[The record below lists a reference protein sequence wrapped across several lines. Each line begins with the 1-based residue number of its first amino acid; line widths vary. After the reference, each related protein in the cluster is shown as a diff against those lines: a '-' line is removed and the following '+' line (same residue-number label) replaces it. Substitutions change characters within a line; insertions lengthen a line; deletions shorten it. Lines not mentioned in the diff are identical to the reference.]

1 MRPPP
6 AWEVS
11 DGAECVRTARRL
23 GLATGKNRSHLS
35 VTAQSVT
42 MRLKVSVGGSNPI
55 TRKNNPTPRIG
66 SER

>member
-23 GLATGKNRSHLS
+23 ALATGNNRSYLS
-35 VTAQSVT
+35 VTVQSVT
-42 MRLKVSVGGSNPI
+42 TRLKVSVGGSNPI
-55 TRKNNPTPRIG
+55 TRKNNPTQRTG
-66 SER
+66 SEK